1 MRYISKDIVRERLQF
16 IADQCRFI
24 TESTSRI
31 QSPDEFMTSMNGV
44 VLFNST
50 CMCLQTIGET
60 VRQLDD
66 HTNGTLMALYPTIP
80 WGSVKGMRNFISHE
94 YLSIDHSVIYATVK
108 KNVPSLQKVIETILQ
123 DFCEGK
129 LDSIFS
135 TPSWCMLSHYT
146 IRRKFASASRKS
158 F

>member
-24 TESTSRI
+24 TESTLRI
-31 QSPDEFMTSMNGV
+31 QSPDEFMTSMDGV

-66 HTNGTLMALYPTIP
+66 HTEGKLLALYNTIP

-94 YLSIDHSVIYATVK
+94 YLSIDHNVIYATIK
-108 KNVPSLQKVIETILQ
+108 KNVPSLQKEAERILQ
-123 DFCEGK
+123 DLREGK
-129 LDSIFS
+129 LDMIFF
-135 TPSWCMLSHYT
+135 TPS
-146 IRRKFASASRKS
+146 
-158 F
+158 